1 VLLCNLLYVPS
12 MLELLALITPFIALA
27 VSTCVIYSIRFLDVV
42 EREPKRI
49 VVLAM
54 VLGAVSTV
62 PVIVFGIFAQM
73 VFVSLGFSAEAFPDF
88 TTILI
93 SPFAEELVKLIALI
107 ALFILCRSNFNAL
120 TDFLV
125 YACAIAIGFELIEN
139 IIYLWSALGGQ
150 DQSDAWINEFNGR
163 TILSAG
169 MHAFFSIWLGFG
181 LWVFLKGKTVW
192 NRLLALAIFGLSIC
206 LHTFNNLFAVMS
218 KLGPADQILPIN
230 RLGATLGAIFTHFEL
245 ALFISLIGVAV
256 LSDIHILNNFGFSV
270 QEQLFRLGRVDKYSD
285 LYYLKLLTNPINHV
299 FAGSAWSWSFI
310 HHDEKKPPRTIFRT
324 YAMLAF
330 NFSNSNIGSN
340 ATNRNEESSHDVT
353 KAIFL
358 IDSLT

>member
-1 VLLCNLLYVPS
+1 MLVLLT
-12 MLELLALITPFIALA
+12 LITPFIALA
-27 VSTCVIYSIRFLDVV
+27 VSICVIYSIRFLDVV

-54 VLGAVSTV
+54 VLGAISTV
-62 PVIVFGIFAQM
+62 PVIVFGIFAHM
-73 VFVSLGFSAEAFPDF
+73 IFVSLGFSADAFDDF
-88 TTILI
+88 SSILI
-93 SPFAEELVKLIALI
+93 APFSEELVKLVALV
-107 ALFILCRSNFNAL
+107 ALFIICRSHFNVL

-139 IIYLWSALGGQ
+139 IIYMWSALGGQ
-150 DQSDAWINEFNGR
+150 GQFSDWINEFNSR
-163 TILSAG
+163 TIFSAG

-181 LWVFLKGKTVW
+181 LWVFLWGKTVW
-192 NRLLALAIFGLSIC
+192 SRLLALASFGLSIC
-206 LHTFNNLFAVMS
+206 LHTLNNLFAFMS
-218 KLGPADQILPIN
+218 NLGPADQILPIN
-230 RLGATLGAIFTHFEL
+230 RLGATLSAMFTHFEL
-245 ALFISLIGVAV
+245 ALFIILIGVAV
-256 LSDIHILNNFGFSV
+256 LSDIRILNNFGFSV

-299 FAGSAWSWSFI
+299 FAASAWSWSLM
-310 HHDEKKPPRTIFRT
+310 HHAEKKPPRTIFRT

-330 NFSNSNIGSN
+330 NLSNSNIGSN
-340 ATNRNEESSHDVT
+340 ATHRNDEPSLEVT